1 MGALI
6 APIGAA
12 YSSDRRAVEA
22 SIGNGGGLWRGIP
35 PTLAPGK
42 EEAVS
47 DAWSAV
53 ILSMSGGAKAR
64 ASATEPPLLQRSIS
78 RRL

>member
-53 ILSMSGGAKAR
+53 ILSMSGGAHQP
-64 ASATEPPLLQRSIS
+64 TEPPLLQRSIS